1 MSQVCSKC
9 AHANPP
15 EAVYCYFDGV
25 ILGGHS
31 ANGGPVRAGSQP
43 FPNQFVFPNGQACRN
58 FDQLAVACQ
67 QNWDAAVELLHQG
80 FLASFLGGIGRSDL
94 ALAAK
99 EAARFPDRARG
110 LDQLLAKLPSQVLDA
125 PKLHGE
131 PTDVN
136 LGVLPLGTNR
146 QFELHLY
153 NRGMRLL
160 YGSVVSDCK
169 WLTLGEVP
177 GNPQRL
183 FQFGG
188 DAIIP
193 VQIRGQHLR
202 AGNKQLEGHLVI
214 ESNGGSLTV
223 TVRADVPAKPYPGG
237 VLAGATTPRQIAEK
251 AHSAPKEA
259 AALFE
264 SGAVAR
270 WFTDNGWT
278 YPVQGPSASGVGA
291 VQQFFEALGLS
302 KAPKVE
308 ITPLTL
314 RFHGYVGDA
323 ATAAL
328 EVKSQEKRPV
338 YAHAICDQPWL
349 DVSKTVLS
357 GRSAMVQV
365 VVPRIPARPGEI
377 LEARVT
383 VTANGNQRF
392 VVPVSLHISNSTLA
406 FHQGQETAAQIPVAQ
421 LTMAQPLPAPLIPV
435 VRGEPVIP
443 MAYSASLGTAVA
455 PVPGRTAPPPLPAFV
470 PIPGAPTRLPPA
482 PVPAK
487 TPAVLQLALLAI
499 PALLLGFF
507 LLLLLVHDF
516 FFSAVAGEDNIPI
529 DTANPRVAVY
539 FDGTGT
545 DSGGAALLQSMRF
558 GVIEPGTEPRRL
570 TYDKYGRTNSTIL
583 RIDGKDVPFGG
594 PAGRW
599 IGDMQQNSGL
609 YGGKKSVWLYTDSRG
624 QTKVQVQV
632 TQLVELIPGEP
643 VEDPRNK
650 SKLKR
655 YLDTVRVRYLIENK
669 GSDDA
674 QVGLRMLLDTMIGD
688 NDGVPFTVPGRS
700 GLVGKMAEFPTAK
713 EVPDFIQVLENA
725 DLKNPG
731 VVAFLNLKLGGTVEP
746 PSRVLLTQ
754 WPGRTMPLDRWE
766 IPLRPFNGADP
777 EPDSAVVMYW
787 NEQPVKAGATRE
799 VGFSYGRGTL
809 SVSTNK
815 HLGISVGGS
824 FTPGG
829 SMTVVALV
837 NEPAKGETLELK
849 LPHGLKLIS
858 DSAKQTVP
866 PVPEGAQAQQSPVT
880 WHIQAEREGTFTF
893 EIISSTNVTQKKSIT
908 IKTKTL
914 W

>member
-43 FPNQFVFPNGQACRN
+43 FPSQFVFPNGQACRN

-67 QNWDAAVELLHQG
+67 QNWDAAAELLQQG

-94 ALAAK
+94 ALAAR

-110 LDQLLAKLPSQVLDA
+110 LDQLLAKLPTQVLDA

-136 LGVLPLGTNR
+136 LGVLLLGTNR
-146 QFELHLY
+146 QFELHLF

-160 YGSVVSDCK
+160 YGSVVSDSK
-169 WLTLGEVP
+169 WLTLGEAP

-188 DAIIP
+188 DAVIP

-223 TVRADVPAKPYPGG
+223 SVRADVPAKPYPGG

-308 ITPLTL
+308 ITPQTL
-314 RFHGYVGDA
+314 RFHGYVGEA

-328 EVKSQEKRPV
+328 EVKTQEKRPV

-357 GRSAMVQV
+357 GRSALVQV
-365 VVPRIPARPGEI
+365 IVPRIPARPGET

-392 VVPVSLHISNSTLA
+392 VVPVSLHISNST
-406 FHQGQETAAQIPVAQ
+406 FGQGQPQTAAPIPVAQ
-421 LTMAQPLPAPLIPV
+421 LTLPQPLPAPLIPV
-435 VRGEPVIP
+435 VQGEPVIP
-443 MAYSASLGTAVA
+443 VAYSASLGSAVTA
-455 PVPGRTAPPPLPAFV
+455 PGGGRPAPPPLAPFV
-470 PIPGAPTRLPPA
+470 PIPGTPTQLPTAPE
-482 PVPAK
+482 PAK
-487 TPAVLQLALLAI
+487 TPAALKLALLST
-499 PALLLGFF
+499 PALLLALFLV
-507 LLLLLVHDF
+507 LLLIHDF
-516 FFSAVAGEDNIPI
+516 FFSALAGEDNIPI

-545 DSGGAALLQSMRF
+545 DGRGEALMQTMRF
-558 GVIEPGTEPRRL
+558 GVMEPGTEPRRL
-570 TYDKYGRTNSTIL
+570 TYDKYGRTNNTML
-583 RIDGKDVPFGG
+583 RIDGKDVRFGG
-594 PAGRW
+594 PGGRW
-599 IGDMQQNSGL
+599 VGDMEQNSGL
-609 YGGKKSVWLYTDSRG
+609 YGGKKSVWLYTEG
-624 QTKVQVQV
+624 QTKVQV

-643 VEDPRNK
+643 VEDPRHKN
-650 SKLKR
+650 KLKR

-674 QVGLRMLLDTMIGD
+674 KVGLRMLLDTMIGD

-700 GLVGKMAEFPTAK
+700 GLVGKMAEFATAK
-713 EVPDFIQVLENA
+713 DVPDFIQVLENA

-731 VVAFLNLKLGGTVEP
+731 VVAFLNLKLGAAVEA

-754 WPGRTMPLDRWE
+754 WPGRTMPLERWD
-766 IPLRPFNGADP
+766 IPLRPFNGNDP

-787 NEQPVKAGATRE
+787 GEQPLRAGAKRE
-799 VGFSYGRGTL
+799 LGFSYGRGTL

-837 NEPAKGETLELK
+837 NDPAKGETLELK
-849 LPHGLKLIS
+849 LPPGLNLS
-858 DSAKQTVP
+858 SQSAKQTVP
-866 PVPEGAQAQQSPVT
+866 SVPEGQAQQSPVT
-880 WHIQAEREGTFTF
+880 WHIQAEREGTFTI
-893 EIISSTNVTQKKSIT
+893 EVLSSTNVTQKTSIT